1 MVKNSTSIQSVW
13 NTIRQHFRFQ
23 ITGAHF
29 IDFADIHLEGNERP
43 EDLYKRLMA
52 FEEDVL
58 LKANSLSHHGNL
70 ITEDEELTL
79 SLENYVVLTWL
90 QHVHLKLPKL
100 VKQRYGTKLRSRTLV
115 SIKPEISQALDSLL
129 DEIRASD
136 DAEVMRTATNTFRRT
151 TLAKRLPR
159 RGIRPPH
166 QLKTCPI
173 WKQTRQPDIYHF
185 LSECRHLPEEDHKYI
200 VQARQIADIFDDHLE
215 DIGEMTPC
223 MEEKWVQQWGTYP
236 WSWPGALSPPYSD
249 LPIPWYGDLPRPSP
263 SAHHL
268 RQWHYQQHDSS
279 VCYLMPGMP
288 CHSQFTICTP
298 GRWFL
303 GPLALVREARLPFI
317 RDNWEFSFEGLVVE
331 NLDVNVLTG
340 TPFKETN
347 DLSVRPAKRQVIL
360 SNGTAYIYGSQ
371 GPPVVNTTVC
381 CAMVLRALPTST
393 TILPGKFV
401 EVSLPKEA
409 PPDCVY
415 ALVLQSDSPSVR
427 KLTTPN
433 SGRPQHRLKHHWW
446 NTNS

>member
-1 MVKNSTSIQSVW
+1 MKNSTSIQSVW

-43 EDLYKRLMA
+43 EDLYKTLMA

-100 VKQRYGTKLRSRTLV
+100 VKQRYGTELRSRTLV

-151 TLAKRLPR
+151 TLTKRLPR

-173 WKQTRQPDIYHF
+173 CKQTRQPDIYHF
-185 LSECRHLPEEDHKYI
+185 LSECRHLPEEDRKYI

-223 MEEKWVQQWGTYP
+223 MEESESNNEERTLDRG
-236 WSWPGALSPPYSD
+236 LE
-249 LPIPWYGDLPRPSP
+249 P
-263 SAHHL
+263 SAHHIQTCQSPDMDTFHARHPVHITL
-268 RQWHYQQHDSS
+268 DSGTTSNMIHQS
-279 VCYLMPGMP
+279 VTSCLG
-288 CHSQFTICTP
+288 CHVTPSSQSAHQAD
-298 GRWFL
+298 GSS
-303 GPLALVREARLPFI
+303 GP
-317 RDNWEFSFEGLVVE
+317 
-331 NLDVNVLTG
+331 
-340 TPFKETN
+340 
-347 DLSVRPAKRQVIL
+347 
-360 SNGTAYIYGSQ
+360 
-371 GPPVVNTTVC
+371 
-381 CAMVLRALPTST
+381 
-393 TILPGKFV
+393 
-401 EVSLPKEA
+401 
-409 PPDCVY
+409 
-415 ALVLQSDSPSVR
+415 
-427 KLTTPN
+427 
-433 SGRPQHRLKHHWW
+433 
-446 NTNS
+446 